1 MADKMRREN
10 KRKRQKQFCIT
21 QHHSG
26 MSRMPLLKQRMMEVV
41 VTTGL
46 LEL

>member
-1 MADKMRREN
+1 MTFK
-10 KRKRQKQFCIT
+10 
-21 QHHSG
+21 S
-26 MSRMPLLKQRMMEVV
+26 EVV